1 VEELLSQIANYGFP
15 IVVSAY
21 LLVRME
27 SKLQVLVDAISALKE
42 VIRDCQLVNSK
53 A

>member
-1 VEELLSQIANYGFP
+1 MEELLTTIANYGFP

-27 SKLQVLVDAISALKE
+27 TKLQILVEAIGALKE